1 MTLDTVDTLT
11 AIIHAVAIG
20 SVVLVAGLVGGYAA
34 CAWNRRREVRVQ
46 ASPKRSQRAAAALE
60 KLQSQQVQLRQ
71 HVDRSRQAESPAK
84 PVHRSAHVN
93 RGSVPTLE
101 PSPRRTRR
109 PQPPTVRDMLQV

>member
-34 CAWNRRREVRVQ
+34 CLWQRRGEARAQ
-46 ASPKRSQRAAAALE
+46 PCPKHSQRAAAALE
-60 KLQSQQVQLRQ
+60 KLKTQRVRLRQ
-71 HVDRSRQAESPAK
+71 HVDRSRQAEAPAK
-84 PVHRSAHVN
+84 PHRARAHVN
-93 RGSVPTLE
+93 PGSVPALE

-109 PQPPTVRDMLQV
+109 PQPPTPRDLLQV